1 MGIEGILERLI
12 MARTFAGLSQA
23 QAAKLMGFDSASTIS
38 HYESGLRSLTVE
50 NLLKMVEIYGANLT
64 WVMTGVNPNFD
75 PARFYEVA
83 KKGKMAADELDKLM
97 DLLEA
102 IEQ

>member
-1 MGIEGILERLI
+1 MGIDGVLERLI

-23 QAAKLMGFDSASTIS
+23 QAAKLMGFDSSSTIS

-75 PARFYEVA
+75 PARFYEAA
-83 KKGKMAADELDKLM
+83 KAAKMAAGDFDKLM
-97 DLLEA
+97 DLLESV
-102 IEQ
+102 E